1 MAEVRVIRGHLTDRG
16 QVIAEIMADGY
27 WPISWKDKPGVLL
40 EAHRHCDDETL
51 YMIEGD
57 MEIVETD
64 TGATHHLVAGDKL
77 ILPARLAHASFTQ
90 NGATYIMGIKTLVPM
105 DEHIQPY

>member
-16 QVIAEIMADGY
+16 QVIAEIVADGY
-27 WPISWKDKPGVLL
+27 WPISWKDKAGVRLG
-40 EAHRHCDDETL
+40 AHRHCDDETL

-57 MEIVETD
+57 MEIVETES
-64 TGATHHLVAGDKL
+64 GATHLLVAGDKL

-90 NGATYIMGIKTLVPM
+90 SGATYIMGIRTLVPM
-105 DEHIQPY
+105 DEHIQPL